1 MKALGL
7 RIALMML
14 LVLIA
19 DQTLKFWIKLNFTYG
34 DGFYLLGL
42 EWARI
47 LFVENEGM
55 AFGWSFG
62 GNYGKL
68 FLTLFRLAAVPAGF
82 YLIYYLIREKYHNGL
97 IYCVALIVTGAM
109 GNLIDSIFYGVIFN
123 HSYGQVA
130 TLFPEEGGYAPLLYG
145 RVVDM
150 FYFPLLDTTWPEW
163 IPWLGGKELKFFEP
177 VFNIADSA
185 ISIGVIT
192 ILIFQN
198 RFLKDDPGAVKS
210 DEYVSSSDS

>member
-210 DEYVSSSDS
+210 DEYVNSSDS